1 MAESGKEKKES
12 GLSGSRG
19 NADSLDFTDLGVAR
33 PAKTARARPRP
44 KRAAGPHKH
53 APPVAAKPRKGVRVV
68 LAAVAL
74 GGAVVALTH
83 VPHDAPAPPAAKG
96 ATPLRVPQAVATEP
110 APSKSARPYA
120 AGSAAVPPLNAT
132 PATPAPQHVPAVPT
146 AFLEPFQA
154 YAAEP
159 EPKAIALA
167 LDRDGRFA
175 YASVSAHSTQDKAGA
190 EALSDCES
198 HRANGGIK
206 QSCRLFAI
214 GAKIV
219 W

>member
-12 GLSGSRG
+12 GPSGSRAR
-19 NADSLDFTDLGVAR
+19 ADSLDFTDPGVAP
-33 PAKTARARPRP
+33 PAIPARARPRP
-44 KRAAGPHKH
+44 NRAARPHKQ
-53 APPVAAKPRKGVRVV
+53 APPVAAKPRKRGRIV

-83 VPHDAPAPPAAKG
+83 VPNDAPAPPAAKG
-96 ATPLRVPQAVATEP
+96 VTPMRVPQAVATEP
-110 APSKSARPYA
+110 APPKSARPYA
-120 AGSAAVPPLNAT
+120 AGSAAEPPVSAP
-132 PATPAPQHVPAVPT
+132 PAVSAPQHVPAVPA

-154 YAAEP
+154 YATEP

-175 YASVSAHSTQDKAGA
+175 HASVSAHSTQDKASA

-198 HRANGGIK
+198 HRANGGI
-206 QSCRLFAI
+206 
-214 GAKIV
+214 
-219 W
+219 